1 MSRKEIL
8 EKRLA
13 RLEKKKN
20 ALAERALASQD
31 VSEVRA
37 INAEI
42 EELGEEITEVRELIS
57 AEETGKN
64 GEISAPVNREI
75 VNSEI
80 IRNSVGTFTQSTKP
94 ESRENIT
101 ASVEYRTAF
110 KAYVQRGT
118 PIPAELH
125 ARAGGDPGATV
136 TGDIGMIIPS
146 TIMDEFIKEVS
157 KVYGQVYAKVR
168 KLNIKGGLKFPISD
182 LKAEFKWIN
191 ESTVSPTQKAGDI
204 KDYIE
209 FSYNIGEIR
218 VAESLLAS
226 IVSLP
231 LFESEIVRVMTE
243 AYVKAMDYAILKGT
257 GVGQPLGILNDA
269 RVTNVVELTAS
280 EFSDWAQWRKK
291 LFAKVPLSKRG
302 TGEFLFPAST
312 VESYL
317 LTIQDS
323 NERPIFRE
331 ATEITITDSNSS
343 GRFFGREVVLVEPDM
358 ISDFD
363 TASPGDVVGIF
374 WIPTDYAINTQQTF
388 GIKRYFD
395 ENTNMYIN
403 KMLTVIDGKIIDPSG
418 CYLIKKKAG

>member
-331 ATEITITDSNSS
+331 ATEITITDFNSS